1 MIVNLALHRLEIT
14 LKKQTKKN
22 KQTDKQKTKRLYFYG
37 QSHQQSK
44 KSPHMAFTN
53 AWEKFTIVYW
63 LGSKLGFS
71 RSMTQIEVRKP
82 KTSYAEAF

>member
-1 MIVNLALHRLEIT
+1 MIVNLALHCLEIT

-22 KQTDKQKTKRLYFYG
+22 KQTNKQKTKRFWFHLYFYG

-63 LGSKLGFS
+63 LGSKVGFS

-82 KTSYAEAF
+82 

>member
-22 KQTDKQKTKRLYFYG
+22 KQTDKHCYFYG

-53 AWEKFTIVYW
+53 TWEKFTIVYW
-63 LGSKLGFS
+63 LGSKVGFS